1 MSTKRT
7 RHIKVYIGLT
17 GGCMNY
23 LAWDEHTDNY
33 SWERNGTTARLV
45 VEERNAGKRLPCKLD
60 STRSLSRG
68 MVRVI

>member
-7 RHIKVYIGLT
+7 RHIKVYIGLN
-17 GGCMNY
+17 GSYLNY

-33 SWERNGTTARLV
+33 AWASNGTTARLI

-60 STRSLSRG
+60 STRSISRS